1 VSDLSAARRAG
12 RDGHRFQYNEGR
24 LSVEKEPVSALQV
37 GDQLLG
43 KFAVERVL
51 GQGGM
56 GIVVQASHMVLGHK
70 VAIKMLL
77 PEACDHPVSVERFLR
92 EARAAVQ
99 IQSEHVARVSD
110 VGSLPSGLPYMI
122 MEYLEGRDLA
132 EELRVRSTLPVEE
145 ATRYVM
151 QALEAIAE
159 AHSLNIV
166 HRDLKPANVFLARR
180 KDGSTTVKVLDFGIS
195 KALEA
200 GEVNLT
206 QTSSM
211 MGSPLYMAPEQ
222 IRNAKTVDTRADVWS
237 LGIILHECL
246 CGRPPFGAT
255 TLSGVLAAIVA
266 DPPQPLNTLRPEL
279 PAALTLAV
287 ARCLEKDAALRVQNV
302 HELAQML
309 APFCPDQAQRS
320 LPRIAALVGKTL
332 PQGTEFASA
341 LTWSPDAMLNRGA
354 AATVPGYLAPA
365 SLTNSMTAQTWS
377 VPGSGPRKHP
387 WLRRAVGAAALVATL
402 LSGAWWITGG
412 SLRTSSNSLER
423 APAPLSPGARAVIAA
438 PEPAQVE
445 VLAHPVPIGSS
456 PGPLRLTP
464 SAPLA
469 SAPVAAPAPE
479 LASSSVSRV
488 RIASARPA
496 NPPFAKRSAAV
507 TGAPAPSQAPAEPLS
522 LPAVRDPMPGG
533 SSQAPALIPRAAD
546 PLDGRR

>member
-1 VSDLSAARRAG
+1 M
-12 RDGHRFQYNEGR
+12 
-24 LSVEKEPVSALQV
+24 EKEPVSALQV

-211 MGSPLYMAPEQ
+211 MGSPLYMA
-222 IRNAKTVDTRADVWS
+222 
-237 LGIILHECL
+237 
-246 CGRPPFGAT
+246 
-255 TLSGVLAAIVA
+255 
-266 DPPQPLNTLRPEL
+266 
-279 PAALTLAV
+279 
-287 ARCLEKDAALRVQNV
+287 
-302 HELAQML
+302 
-309 APFCPDQAQRS
+309 
-320 LPRIAALVGKTL
+320 
-332 PQGTEFASA
+332 
-341 LTWSPDAMLNRGA
+341 
-354 AATVPGYLAPA
+354 
-365 SLTNSMTAQTWS
+365 
-377 VPGSGPRKHP
+377 
-387 WLRRAVGAAALVATL
+387 
-402 LSGAWWITGG
+402 
-412 SLRTSSNSLER
+412 
-423 APAPLSPGARAVIAA
+423 
-438 PEPAQVE
+438 
-445 VLAHPVPIGSS
+445 
-456 PGPLRLTP
+456 
-464 SAPLA
+464 
-469 SAPVAAPAPE
+469 
-479 LASSSVSRV
+479 
-488 RIASARPA
+488 
-496 NPPFAKRSAAV
+496 
-507 TGAPAPSQAPAEPLS
+507 
-522 LPAVRDPMPGG
+522 
-533 SSQAPALIPRAAD
+533 
-546 PLDGRR
+546 